1 VIVPVTTT
9 PAVTFGQ
16 EVNFPRANR
25 GEGPP
30 ESSRRNVDSHPDG
43 EHIVAVTNAG
53 VGEGTS
59 RQIIVVLN
67 WFDELRARVP
77 VP

>member
-1 VIVPVTTT
+1 MIVPVTTT
-9 PAVTFGQ
+9 PAVAFGQ
-16 EVNFPRANR
+16 EVNFPRSGRSETA
-25 GEGPP
+25 PT
-30 ESSRRNVDSHPDG
+30 SSRRNVDSHPDG

>member
-1 VIVPVTTT
+1 LS
-9 PAVTFGQ
+9 A
-16 EVNFPRANR
+16 
-25 GEGPP
+25 
-30 ESSRRNVDSHPDG
+30 RRNVDSHPDG